1 MQSERSFEVR
11 VIEKVIGDV
20 LDAFLHNV
28 KYEYLRWTRIINA
41 VCGLLGNVWS
51 QIATIYRSVV

>member
-28 KYEYLRWTRIINA
+28 KYEYLR
-41 VCGLLGNVWS
+41 
-51 QIATIYRSVV
+51 